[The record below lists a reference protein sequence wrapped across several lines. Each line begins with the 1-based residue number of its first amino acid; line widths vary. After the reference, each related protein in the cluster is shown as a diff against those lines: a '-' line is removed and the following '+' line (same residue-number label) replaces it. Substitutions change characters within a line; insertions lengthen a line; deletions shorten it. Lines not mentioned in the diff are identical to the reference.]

1 MDQAERAT
9 LPKLWDY
16 RCRLRISI
24 LKPARIKKG
33 SHREWDTMAPH
44 HRVADPAK
52 IRTDR
57 PRMFQIWLRTQA
69 KSWTLCRKETSSRCQ
84 MISSKC
90 LPIYK
95 ARNKPSWAERSKR
108 LPRVPINQTSSVK
121 GAWMIGLTPKIAD
134 SSKSSSRCPSTWSNR
149 FRTSPKTACQEYRVR
164 AFTLT

>member
-1 MDQAERAT
+1 MVQVERAT
-9 LPKLWDY
+9 LPRLWDY

-24 LKPARIKKG
+24 LKPVRIKKG
-33 SHREWDTMAPH
+33 SHREWDTMVQH
-44 HRVADPAK
+44 HQVVDPVK

-57 PRMFQIWLRTQA
+57 PRMCQIWLRTKA
-69 KSWTLCRKETSSRCQ
+69 KLWTLFRKETSNRCQ

-90 LPIYK
+90 LAIYK
-95 ARNKPSWAERSKR
+95 ARNRPSWAVRSKR
-108 LPRVPINQTSSVK
+108 LPRVPTNQTSSVK

-149 FRTSPKTACQEYRVR
+149 FRTSPKIACQEYKVR